1 MRVGLRMRSQE
12 RSHSRA
18 SLVSS
23 TEDPKTPKSLVHSLS
38 IQHFRS
44 DLGAGRGSP
53 REVLALERLLGT
65 EASKPVTHDLSV
77 ALCFA
82 WKL

>member
-1 MRVGLRMRSQE
+1 MQHFLK
-12 RSHSRA
+12 HCIHIA
-18 SLVSS
+18 IY
-23 TEDPKTPKSLVHSLS
+23 LVHSLS

-65 EASKPVTHDLSV
+65 EASKLHDLSV
-77 ALCFA
+77 ALCLA
-82 WKL
+82 RKL